1 MFTIDEAACIGCASC
16 VTVCPS
22 GLFSLGED
30 GKAKAPNQKR
40 CMRCMHCTA
49 TCPTRAVHFED
60 VPAGEAY
67 SDHPSGGLERLVTT
81 RRSIRH
87 YRDELPPRELIQWA
101 LDTAEYA
108 PSGHNMHTHR
118 WTVLWGRGE
127 TDRAVQAVFDWALE
141 TRADPTLTILARQ
154 KRNLITCG
162 APCVLLC
169 HSGQESPNHTIDAA
183 IAMETVELLLA
194 ERGVS
199 TCWAGYLQRLSNHV
213 PALQQRLELPEGH
226 RVRCAMM
233 VGYADGEQYPNR
245 PWRPK
250 AQPRW
255 LETE

>member
-108 PSGHNMHTHR
+108 PSGHNMHKI
-118 WTVLWGRGE
+118 GR
-127 TDRAVQAVFDWALE
+127 A
-141 TRADPTLTILARQ
+141 
-154 KRNLITCG
+154 
-162 APCVLLC
+162 
-169 HSGQESPNHTIDAA
+169 
-183 IAMETVELLLA
+183 
-194 ERGVS
+194 
-199 TCWAGYLQRLSNHV
+199 HV
-213 PALQQRLELPEGH
+213 
-226 RVRCAMM
+226 
-233 VGYADGEQYPNR
+233 
-245 PWRPK
+245 
-250 AQPRW
+250 
-255 LETE
+255 